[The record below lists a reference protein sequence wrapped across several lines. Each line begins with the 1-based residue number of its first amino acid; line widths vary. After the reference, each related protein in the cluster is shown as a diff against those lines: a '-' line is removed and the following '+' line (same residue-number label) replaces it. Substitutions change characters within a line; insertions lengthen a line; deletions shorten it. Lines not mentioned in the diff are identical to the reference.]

1 MDISLILMIG
11 HSLSALGLLA
21 LCFVQYKWKKD
32 GRELKGLEREKK
44 LKKHEE
50 IGKKLLLLL
59 SFVIL
64 LAILGNLISG
74 LNSGKTILKSIIPRS
89 PHGAF
94 GFIGATLFYYTW
106 KLGIKTQQQKIAKE
120 KWSLTK
126 IKHGRA
132 ADIIIIIGCV
142 HGFLGFLQLLKII

>member
-1 MDISLILMIG
+1 MIT
-11 HSLSALGLLA
+11 HSLSALGLLL
-21 LCFVQYKWKKD
+21 LCFIQYKWKQD
-32 GRELKGLEREKK
+32 GKNLKGIEREIK

-94 GFIGATLFYYTW
+94 GFIGAALFYYTW
-106 KLGIKTQQQKIAKE
+106 KLGMKTKQQRIAKE
-120 KWSLTK
+120 KWSETK
-126 IKHGRA
+126 RKHGRA
-132 ADIIIIIGCV
+132 SDLIIIIGCI